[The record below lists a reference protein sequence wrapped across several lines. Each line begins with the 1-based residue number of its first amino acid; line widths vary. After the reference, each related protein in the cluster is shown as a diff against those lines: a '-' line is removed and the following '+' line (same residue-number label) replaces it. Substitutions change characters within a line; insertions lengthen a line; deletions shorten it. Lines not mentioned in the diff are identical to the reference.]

1 MRVKNNPVIWFPL
14 IIAISIVFGI
24 IIGNHISTKK
34 FILDKDRK
42 INTVLNFIESEYVD
56 TVDIKEL
63 VELAIPQLIS
73 NLDPH
78 SYYIPAKDV
87 KAVNDDLN
95 GSISGIGITF
105 TMMNDSAHVI
115 EIIPNGPAEKAGL
128 MPGDRI
134 VTVNDSSIVGM
145 TSDKIQSLI
154 RGTKD
159 TKVKLGIKRCTSK
172 KLLPYEITRGDIPV
186 NTVDASYMI
195 DKRTGYIKVNKFG
208 RNGSESAK
216 AMNEA
221 FASDA
226 QILYFPAGLCS
237 RKIKGEITDLPWKNT
252 FLKKAKEYGRDI
264 VPVFFE
270 GRNSAFFYRL
280 ARLRKALG
288 IKFNI
293 EMMFLPHEMFRQKG
307 ARFDVYF
314 GKPIDISSIDGS
326 KNVNEWV
333 REIRDTAYKLKPTK

>member
-1 MRVKNNPVIWFPL
+1 M
-14 IIAISIVFGI
+14 
-24 IIGNHISTKK
+24 
-34 FILDKDRK
+34 
-42 INTVLNFIESEYVD
+42 
-56 TVDIKEL
+56 
-63 VELAIPQLIS
+63 ELAIPQLIS

-195 DKRTGYIKVNKFG
+195 DKRTGYIKVN
-208 RNGSESAK
+208 
-216 AMNEA
+216 
-221 FASDA
+221 
-226 QILYFPAGLCS
+226 
-237 RKIKGEITDLPWKNT
+237 
-252 FLKKAKEYGRDI
+252 
-264 VPVFFE
+264 
-270 GRNSAFFYRL
+270 
-280 ARLRKALG
+280 
-288 IKFNI
+288 
-293 EMMFLPHEMFRQKG
+293 
-307 ARFDVYF
+307 
-314 GKPIDISSIDGS
+314 
-326 KNVNEWV
+326 
-333 REIRDTAYKLKPTK
+333 